1 VGRHE
6 PDAPRDF
13 GDGPPAAWMVFKK
26 TVPLP
31 PSLHAS
37 LSQLR
42 PMTAVAFLETT
53 PA

>member
-6 PDAPRDF
+6 PDASRDF
-13 GDGPPAAWMVFKK
+13 GDGPPAAWTAFQKI
-26 TVPLP
+26 VPLP